1 MSLRDVFEHFRDR
14 RFIFVE
20 PGGNHGDYLIYAGAK
35 KLANEVGIGYRSFS
49 FGYQMHSHASPALF
63 LNRINA
69 EMDVSQSDIIYLHGG
84 GGFNSMYKWTH
95 KLLKMLRV
103 MFPRN
108 LIIVGPSS
116 ATLEPRYLRQLLP
129 KDKEI
134 IFFARELITYRFM
147 KRFYSKVY
155 VDHDTAFHLTK
166 NCAEFKSFCMG
177 LPTKNNHRLL
187 ILRQDPEAVPLPK
200 AIKREDFDIVCDPLD
215 SKREEWL
222 KLHLWAS
229 KITSNR
235 VHSATFGAIA
245 GKEVELFANSY
256 HKNRAIWE
264 FSLGKLGVKWIPHE
278 FNGRMR
284 IYMASCIR
292 KMPRSR
298 ARNKLLDWIV
308 SRTRAT
314 SSSPEISKHLALSV
328 NDFEWR

>member
-1 MSLRDVFEHFRDR
+1 MLLRDVFEQFRDR

-35 KLANEVGIGYRSFS
+35 KLANEVGVEYRSFF
-49 FGYQMHSHASPALF
+49 FGYQTSPALF
-63 LNRINA
+63 LDRIIA
-69 EMDVSQSDIIYLHGG
+69 EIDMSQSDIIYLHGS
-84 GGFNSMYKWTH
+84 GGFNSMFQWSPR
-95 KLLKMLRV
+95 LLKILRT
-103 MFPRN
+103 MFPKN

-116 ATLEPRYLRQLLP
+116 ATLEPRYLRQFLP
-129 KDKEI
+129 QDRKI
-134 IFFARELITYRFM
+134 IFFAREFITYKFM

-166 NCAEFKSFCMG
+166 NCAEFKSFYMG
-177 LPTKNNHRLL
+177 LPIKNNHKLL

-200 AIKREDFDIVCDPLD
+200 VIKRENFGIVCDPID

-264 FSLGKLGVKWIPHE
+264 FSLRKLGVKWIPHE
-278 FNGRMR
+278 FKGRIQIHSTNCVRKVYAHHPR
-284 IYMASCIR
+284 IRTYL
-292 KMPRSR
+292 PPDL
-298 ARNKLLDWIV
+298 KLLTAKV
-308 SRTRAT
+308 
-314 SSSPEISKHLALSV
+314 LSTLV
-328 NDFEWR
+328 K